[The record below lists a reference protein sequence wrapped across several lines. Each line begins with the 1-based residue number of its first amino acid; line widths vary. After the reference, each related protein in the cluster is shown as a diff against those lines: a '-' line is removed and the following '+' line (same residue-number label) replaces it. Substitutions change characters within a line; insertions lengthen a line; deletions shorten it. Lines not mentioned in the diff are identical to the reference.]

1 MTEVFL
7 QATIFRHINRRIECP
22 PEEKNT
28 LWNNYF
34 SCLQYLLPY
43 SEVSVNYNTD
53 CIIASL
59 SETRRDWKF
68 RLMSHRKF
76 SASTSLAETTWLGVV
91 LLWRCKIYGH
101 KFQNEFHAVKIF
113 FIHQLLRTAKFC
125 LMVFRMHLSH
135 DLIHIKYFR

>member
-68 RLMSHRKF
+68 RLRCLIGNFQPQQVSLKPHGLVLSFFEDVKSMVTSSRMNFMQSKYF
-76 SASTSLAETTWLGVV
+76 LYINYCALPNSASWCLE
-91 LLWRCKIYGH
+91 CIY
-101 KFQNEFHAVKIF
+101 
-113 FIHQLLRTAKFC
+113 
-125 LMVFRMHLSH
+125 LM
-135 DLIHIKYFR
+135 I